1 VSLTAYDISV
11 KDVTSKIIS
20 NIEKVII
27 GKRDVI
33 SLILCSLFCEG
44 HVLLEDVPGVGKT
57 ALAKAIAASLGCS
70 YSRVQCTSD
79 LLPSDILGI
88 NVYNQK
94 SGEFVF
100 RKGPISNNMVLV
112 DEINRANPKTQSALL
127 ECMEEYQITADG
139 TALTLPRPFMIIA
152 TQNPIEYDGT
162 YPLPEAQLDRFFL
175 KTSIGYPDEKSEGE
189 MLRRKNAFDIIDSLE
204 NVSSLEE
211 VKAVSLKVKEVHLED
226 SVRDYILAIVRSTR
240 NEPSL
245 VLGASPRASIA
256 IFKASQAKAATE
268 GRNYVTPDDVKSMV
282 NPVLSHRL
290 KTSFSA
296 MKDSSASSVIEK
308 IVSKIKVPV

>member
-1 VSLTAYDISV
+1 MSLTAYDISV